1 MEIFKLF
8 GSIFVDS
15 SEAEKSISKTEK
27 KAESFTSKLGNGIKT
42 AAKWGAAIAAGAA
55 AATTAVAGLASVA
68 VSSYADYEQLVGG
81 VETLFKDS
89 AGLVQEYA
97 KNAYKTAGM
106 TANQYMETVT
116 SFSASLLQG
125 LNGDTAKAAE
135 VANMA
140 IIDMADNANKM
151 GTSIESIQNAYQ
163 GFAKQNYT
171 MLDNLKLGYGGTKAE
186 MERLL
191 ADAEKLSGQKYD
203 ISNLKDVY
211 EAIHVIQ
218 TELGITGT
226 TAEEATGTISGSIN
240 MIKAKF
246 EDFKVSIGQAVAP
259 VVQSFLSL
267 VIDNLPTI
275 EGMIGQITP
284 VIFDL
289 VSGII
294 PPIMELS
301 SSLLPVLVELF
312 NSLIPV
318 FGDIT
323 AVMIPL
329 IATFAEMAQSILP
342 PIIKL
347 FSQIASDILPLVIT
361 LFTQIL
367 QAVLPPLI
375 ELFSGIITTIL
386 PPLMDLLTIIINDIL
401 PPFIDL
407 FNNVISAILPPL
419 MELFSQIIDTL
430 LPPLIDLFK
439 QIIDAIMPPLM
450 ELFNTFV
457 EVVLPPLMELIDEIV
472 QVILP
477 PLLAIFNEL
486 AEIVLPL
493 VMTVFEALLPVI
505 EPIMNTIAAIIK
517 TVLALIKGDW
527 EGVWNG
533 IKEFFSNIW
542 DAIIKAL
549 EGFGK
554 IFENIFEGIK
564 TIVLD
569 IWDGLVSGIK
579 SAINFIIKGINW
591 FIEGLNKIKIPDW
604 VPGVGGKGLNI
615 PTIPLLARGGEI
627 TETGHAI
634 VGEVGPELLEL
645 PRGAKVRPLDMLGG
659 VDYERL
665 EASMYTSFFDAFID
679 AMKSLGKGEIRIDI
693 DGRTLT
699 RELIPRI
706 IAENQRMGVATT

>member
-8 GSIFVDS
+8 GSIFVDNE
-15 SEAEKSISKTEK
+15 EANKSISKTEK
-27 KAESFTSKLGNGIKT
+27 NAESLGSKLGKGIKT
-42 AAKWGAAIAAGAA
+42 AAKWGTAIAAGAA

-125 LNGDTAKAAE
+125 LNGDTAEAAK
-135 VANMA
+135 VADMA
-140 IIDMADNANKM
+140 ITDMSDNANKM
-151 GTSIESIQNAYQ
+151 GTSLSSIQNAYQ

-191 ADAEKLSGQKYD
+191 ADAEKLSGHKYD
-203 ISNLKDVY
+203 ISNLNEVY
-211 EAIHVIQ
+211 EAIHVVQ

-226 TAEEATGTISGSIN
+226 TAKEATGTISGSIN

-246 EDFKVSIGQAVAP
+246 EDFKVSIGEAVAP

-275 EGMIGQITP
+275 EGMIGQVIP
-284 VIFDL
+284 VISNL
-289 VSGII
+289 MSTIL
-294 PPIMELS
+294 PPVMELS

-342 PIIKL
+342 PIIEL
-347 FSQIASDILPLVIT
+347 FTDIATNVLPPVIT

-367 QAVLPPLI
+367 QTILPPLI
-375 ELFSGIITTIL
+375 ELFAGVIQTIL
-386 PPLMDLLTIIINDIL
+386 PPLIKLFEIIVNDIL
-401 PPFIDL
+401 PPFIEL

-419 MELFSQIIDTL
+419 MELFQVIIDTL
-430 LPPLIDLFK
+430 MPPLIELFQHYVDNILPILIEMWEEIFKDVLPPLIK
-439 QIIDAIMPPLM
+439 VITEI
-450 ELFNTFV
+450 V
-457 EVVLPPLMELIDEIV
+457 KVVLPPLLDVFMD
-472 QVILP
+472 
-477 PLLAIFNEL
+477 LARN
-486 AEIVLPL
+486 VLPF
-493 VMTVFEALLPVI
+493 VMEVFRALQPVI
-505 EPIMNTIAAIIK
+505 EPVMKAISAVINI
-517 TVLALIKGDW
+517 VLAAIKGDW

-533 IKEFFSNIW
+533 LKVFFVNIW
-542 DAIIKAL
+542 DAIVKVA
-549 EGFGK
+549 EGLWK
-554 IFENIFEGIK
+554 ILGNAFQRVSDTVTG
-564 TIVLD
+564 
-569 IWDGLVSGIK
+569 IWDGLVNGIK
-579 SAINFIIKGINW
+579 GAINWIIDGINAFIKGINK
-591 FIEGLNKIKIPDW
+591 LQIPDW

-615 PTIPLLARGGEI
+615 KLIPRLEQGGVIEQS
-627 TETGHAI
+627 GRVL
-634 VGEVGPELLEL
+634 VGERGPEFLDL
-645 PRGAKVRPLDMLGG
+645 PRGAVVSPLAAAGGITVNIYDPHLFNTRDADKLGDLIANRVRQKTGLK
-659 VDYERL
+659 
-665 EASMYTSFFDAFID
+665 I
-679 AMKSLGKGEIRIDI
+679 
-693 DGRTLT
+693 
-699 RELIPRI
+699 
-706 IAENQRMGVATT
+706 

>member
-8 GSIFVDS
+8 GSIFIDNE
-15 SEAEKSISKTEK
+15 EANKSIAKTEE
-27 KAESFTSKLGNGIKT
+27 KAEGLGSKLGNGIKT
-42 AAKWGAAIAAGAA
+42 AAKWGTAIVAGAA

-125 LNGDTAKAAE
+125 LNGDTAEAAK
-135 VANMA
+135 VADMA
-140 IIDMADNANKM
+140 ITDMSDNANKM
-151 GTSIESIQNAYQ
+151 GTSLSSIQNAYQ

-191 ADAEKLSGQKYD
+191 ADAEKLSGHKYD
-203 ISNLKDVY
+203 ISNLNEVY
-211 EAIHVIQ
+211 EAIHVVQ

-226 TAEEATGTISGSIN
+226 TAKEATGTISGSIN

-246 EDFKVSIGQAVAP
+246 EDFKVSIGEAVAP

-275 EGMIGQITP
+275 EGMIGQVIP
-284 VIFDL
+284 VISNL
-289 VSGII
+289 MSTIL
-294 PPIMELS
+294 PPVMELS

-347 FSQIASDILPLVIT
+347 FSQVVSDILPPVIT
-361 LFTQIL
+361 LFTEMF

-375 ELFSGIITTIL
+375 ELFSGIITTVL

-401 PPFIDL
+401 PPFIQL
-407 FNNVISAILPPL
+407 FTDVINVILPPL
-419 MELFSQIIDTL
+419 MELFEQIINTL
-430 LPPLIDLFK
+430 LPPFIDLFK
-439 QIIDAIMPPLM
+439 QIIENIMPPIM
-450 ELFNTFV
+450 ELFGMLTEEF
-457 EVVLPPLMELIDEIV
+457 LPPFMELINEIV
-472 QVILP
+472 KEIMP

-486 AEIVLPL
+486 AQIVLPL
-493 VMTVFEALLPVI
+493 VMEVFEALMPVI
-505 EPIMNTIAAIIK
+505 EPIMNAILSVIK
-517 TVLALIKGDW
+517 FVLALIKGDW
-527 EGVWNG
+527 EAAWGH
-533 IKEFFSNIW
+533 ISDFFSSIW
-542 DAIIKAL
+542 EAIVKAA
-549 EGFGK
+549 EGFAK
-554 IFENIFEGIK
+554 IFGKVFEAIK
-564 TIVLD
+564 KVITG
-569 IWDGLVSGIK
+569 IWDGIVNSIK
-579 SAINFIIKGINW
+579 SAINFIISGINL
-591 FIEGLNKIKIPDW
+591 FIRGLNKLKIPDW
-604 VPGVGGKGLNI
+604 VPGVGGKGLNLKE
-615 PTIPLLARGGEI
+615 IPLLAAGGEI
-627 TETGHAI
+627 TQKGHAI
-634 VGEVGPELLEL
+634 VGEAGPELLEL
-645 PRGAKVRPLDMLGG
+645 PQGAKVKPLTGDNFDYDRFGDVMADLISGLGG
-659 VDYERL
+659 ITIQNMSVRDDTDIEKIAQKLFNLQQRQL
-665 EASMYTSFFDAFID
+665 RA
-679 AMKSLGKGEIRIDI
+679 KG
-693 DGRTLT
+693 
-699 RELIPRI
+699 
-706 IAENQRMGVATT
+706 AY